1 VKKLNFERE
10 LVISI
15 LKFTKKQPVS
25 RQLLQKHT
33 KISDILIEKLLG
45 KYEKVGLIY
54 QGSDFVEAKRAQRIA
69 LAIHALK
76 LGADLENVCRLL
88 DWDEFEQVIFL
99 ALKVNRYKVK
109 KNFRFKW
116 NNRKWEIDVLGLKKP
131 LIICVDCKQWR
142 HGWRRA
148 AIIKAVEAQ
157 IERAKAVT
165 ESLELHTRYMPQVS
179 EWQRILIVPI
189 VITLVPAPFKF
200 YKSVPIVPVLKLQHF
215 LNELPAHI
223 YEIKTFQGKFKNKR
237 LNL

>member
-1 VKKLNFERE
+1 
-10 LVISI
+10 
-15 LKFTKKQPVS
+15 
-25 RQLLQKHT
+25 
-33 KISDILIEKLLG
+33 
-45 KYEKVGLIY
+45 
-54 QGSDFVEAKRAQRIA
+54 
-69 LAIHALK
+69 
-76 LGADLENVCRLL
+76 
-88 DWDEFEQVIFL
+88 
-99 ALKVNRYKVK
+99 
-109 KNFRFKW
+109 
-116 NNRKWEIDVLGLKKP
+116 
-131 LIICVDCKQWR
+131 
-142 HGWRRA
+142 
-148 AIIKAVEAQ
+148 VEAQ

>member
-10 LVISI
+10 LIISI
-15 LKFTKKQPVS
+15 LKFTKKQSVS

-45 KYEKVGLIY
+45 KYEKIGFIY
-54 QGSDFVEAKRAQRIA
+54 QRRDFVEAKRTQRIA

-88 DWDEFEQVIFL
+88 DWDEFEQVAFL
-99 ALKVNRYKVK
+99 ALKASGYEVK

-131 LIICVDCKQWR
+131 LIICVDCKQWS
-142 HGWRRA
+142 HGWQRA
-148 AIIKAVEAQ
+148 ATIKAVEAQ
-157 IERAKAVT
+157 IERAKAFT
-165 ESLELHTRYMPQVS
+165 ESLELHIRYIPQIS

-189 VITLVPAPFKF
+189 VISLVPAPFKF
-200 YKSVPIVPVLKLQHF
+200 YKTVPIVPVLKLQHF

-223 YEIKTFQGKFKNKR
+223 HEIKTFRGKLKR
-237 LNL
+237 ETQ

>member
-142 HGWRRA
+142 HG
-148 AIIKAVEAQ
+148 
-157 IERAKAVT
+157 
-165 ESLELHTRYMPQVS
+165 
-179 EWQRILIVPI
+179 
-189 VITLVPAPFKF
+189 
-200 YKSVPIVPVLKLQHF
+200 
-215 LNELPAHI
+215 
-223 YEIKTFQGKFKNKR
+223 
-237 LNL
+237 